1 MSSTAR
7 RDERR
12 YTLYGF
18 TIASDLDLPELFE
31 CSPTSEPDIEIRL
44 GPIPHVGAAPSV
56 VQEIEGG
63 ALLKIDGCA
72 RFLVSSGCRIL
83 VEPEKDVSARNIR
96 LFLLGSA
103 FGLLLHQR
111 KLLPLHGNSVQL
123 QDDVAITFVGPSGIG
138 KSTLAAW
145 FHDNGHRI
153 IADDVSVVE
162 FAGAGVPVVL
172 PGLPRLRLWE
182 EVMIATGRDPS
193 DFHLSFEGDEQYKK
207 RDVKIGSTSV
217 ATQAT
222 PLSAVVLLTEE
233 MSDFRQLHGVHAADV
248 LFSNTYRG
256 EFVELAD
263 TVRDHWVACTTLAIS
278 IPVFK
283 VGLRRGLLRLDDA
296 YSDLVSKLN
305 SALRM
310 TSLKDDS
317 GRHAPQSD

>member
-7 RDERR
+7 RTERR

-18 TIASDLDLPELFE
+18 TIASELDLPELFE

-44 GPIPHVGAAPSV
+44 GTIPHVEAARSIV
-56 VQEIEGG
+56 HETEGG

-83 VEPEKDVSARNIR
+83 IEPEKGASARNVR

-111 KLLPLHGNSVQL
+111 KLLPLHGNSVEL
-123 QDDVAITFVGPSGIG
+123 QDGVAVTFVGPSGIG

-145 FHDNGHRI
+145 FHDNGRRI

-193 DFHLSFEGDEQYKK
+193 DFPLSFERDEQYKK
-207 RDVKIGSTSV
+207 RDVKIGSPSV
-217 ATQAT
+217 ATQAI
-222 PLSAVVLLTEE
+222 PLSGIVLLTEGTSALE
-233 MSDFRQLHGVHAADV
+233 QLHGVHAADV

-256 EFVELAD
+256 EYVELAD

-283 VGLRRGLLRLDDA
+283 VGLRRGLFRLHA
-296 YSDLVSKLN
+296 ACSDLVSELH

-310 TSLKDDS
+310 ASLKDEF
-317 GRHAPQSD
+317 GRHAPQSG